1 MWFHLVCM
9 DPIVGTSPFLK
20 KGGVNLNDLP
30 QRRRSESYLN
40 QGTIEGWWLIHGQI
54 NLIKFVE
61 SKKLIKYTAKFE
73 TVLFDQIFKKSDVL

>member
-1 MWFHLVCM
+1 M

-30 QRRRSESYLN
+30 RRRRSESYLN
-40 QGTIEGWWLIHGQI
+40 QGTIERWWLIHDQI

-61 SKKLIKYTAKFE
+61 SKKLIRYTAKFE